1 MMRKKVELGAVCLA
15 LSIVGCS
22 TRQLI
27 GVSASTEWTPS
38 AYPNPTV
45 DTKACGRRGVRS
57 WVCDPDGLLSYS
69 SANVVE
75 GTLKEIAAAEDPFVS
90 AGCKQR
96 GPGDPKGYQV
106 RGPALLLSQPLA
118 WEFGLISCIAIPL
131 IAFLLKLDADCKC

>member
-1 MMRKKVELGAVCLA
+1 MMRKKVELVAVFLA
-15 LSIVGCS
+15 LSIFGCS

-38 AYPNPTV
+38 TYPNPTV

-57 WVCDPDGLLSYS
+57 WVCDPDGLLSYN

-90 AGCKQR
+90 AGCKKR

-106 RGPALLLSQPLA
+106 RGPSTPGPRIPCIGSRAIALYCCPSAAILSR
-118 WEFGLISCIAIPL
+118 FR
-131 IAFLLKLDADCKC
+131 KT